1 MELIFKTKN
10 GKSFSLTFSMEEL
23 ARNCKH
29 EKYQAVNEKTKK
41 RRGTYQTSIVEISN
55 STKHSI
61 TMVFETTITEVSKS
75 KANIKE
81 DIFFDF
87 RGETFHLLD
96 AINLI
101 SLEEFIEKI
110 NKGENVTI
118 NDVYILFFYL
128 NKKGKKIEFCYNMP
142 IVKKETEYQVQRLES
157 VKVTPDFID
166 RGSGYMPSSY
176 MVVRPVLGRD
186 RGEYKI
192 LDRKISLFEL
202 YEKICDGA
210 IEFTII

>member
-1 MELIFKTKN
+1 MKRVLCVKKPTKGNFIVGKIYDCSMDAKQMFCYEVRDEN
-10 GKSFSLTFSMEEL
+10 GKIYEFDNDESSFEKSEDSHEE
-23 ARNCKH
+23 
-29 EKYQAVNEKTKK
+29 
-41 RRGTYQTSIVEISN
+41 
-55 STKHSI
+55 
-61 TMVFETTITEVSKS
+61 
-75 KANIKE
+75 KE
-81 DIFFDF
+81 RLVTGDVVID
-87 RGETFHLLD
+87 
-96 AINLI
+96 
-101 SLEEFIEKI
+101 I